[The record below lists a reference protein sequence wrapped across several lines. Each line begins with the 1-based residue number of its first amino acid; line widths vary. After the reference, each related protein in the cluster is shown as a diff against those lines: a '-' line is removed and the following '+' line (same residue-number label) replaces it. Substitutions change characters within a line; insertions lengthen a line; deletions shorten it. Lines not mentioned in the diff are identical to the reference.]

1 MEDCELNVVLGKP
14 CKCGYGGECS
24 SNESAIV
31 CVENGPLPMC
41 VPVITNGPIV
51 FSACSTSLEVG
62 SIVTVVTDSL
72 RKNGVPELLLQCSE
86 TEDCVKSTTNTDV

>member
-24 SNESAIV
+24 SNESAIA
-31 CVENGPLPMC
+31 CVEYGPTPMCLQVIVNGPVMH
-41 VPVITNGPIV
+41 
-51 FSACSTSLEVG
+51 SACSTSLEVG

-72 RKNGVPELLLQCSE
+72 CKNGVPVPLLQCSE
-86 TEDCVKSTTNTDV
+86 TEDCVK